1 MSWYKPW
8 TWADESASATEKRD
22 DLNRQGGMAG
32 TFANRNENTYRDL
45 GAEAQQS
52 RNYLRDQAMGRG
64 PSLAAEQLRQGL
76 MQQQGQLQSM
86 AAGGPASAAPMNA
99 RTAMIQAG
107 RASSAMSGNAA
118 MARIA
123 EQQAAQKAW
132 ADSILGARAQD
143 LQASLGS
150 RQNAINAFGGVT
162 PEGSFLDKWGN
173 AIATGAGLASGGG
186 GKK

>member
-1 MSWYKPW
+1 
-8 TWADESASATEKRD
+8 
-22 DLNRQGGMAG
+22 
-32 TFANRNENTYRDL
+32 
-45 GAEAQQS
+45 
-52 RNYLRDQAMGRG
+52 
-64 PSLAAEQLRQGL
+64 
-76 MQQQGQLQSM
+76 
-86 AAGGPASAAPMNA
+86 
-99 RTAMIQAG
+99 MIQAG